1 MILDAHK
8 KSGRGSSHSALVN
21 SACFNVYNTIYRERE
36 RTNIEEQDKTI
47 LKSVTLVEIIKN
59 KQFSIEYDS
68 A

>member
-1 MILDAHK
+1 MHIKK
-8 KSGRGSSHSALVN
+8 KSGRGSSHSASVN
-21 SACFNVYNTIYRERE
+21 SACFNVYKRISFKERE